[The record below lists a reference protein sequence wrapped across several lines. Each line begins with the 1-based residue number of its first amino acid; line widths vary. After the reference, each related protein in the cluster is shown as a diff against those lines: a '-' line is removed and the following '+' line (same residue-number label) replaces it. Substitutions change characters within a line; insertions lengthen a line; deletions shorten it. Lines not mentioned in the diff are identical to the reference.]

1 MIQKAYTETS
11 IGQCHYRFHKGEGT
25 PIVFLH
31 QTPSSSLM
39 YEEIIQLMPQNT
51 CIAIDTPGF
60 GMSDDISGNPDV
72 EVYGQSIV
80 EALINIKISDF
91 HLLGHH
97 SGASIALHMENEFNH
112 MVSSL
117 TLIGAFLATKEEKEL
132 MKNQTGLDWSPKED
146 GTHLLNAWKLAGD
159 ILGAGENLD
168 LRQRETLDAIRAE
181 TSAKQMHHAVW
192 GFDEIKALKKT
203 KTPCLILCS
212 EDDVMYPFLN
222 KAKACRSD
230 AIVKIIHGKNLEPD
244 LDAKNISN
252 LLMEFLKKI

>member
-11 IGQCHYRFHKGEGT
+11 IGQCHYRFREGEGT

-60 GMSDDISGNPDV
+60 GMSDDISGNPNVAD
-72 EVYGQSIV
+72 YGQSII
-80 EALINIKISDF
+80 EALINIKIGDF

-97 SGASIALHMENEFNH
+97 SGASIALYMENEFNH

-146 GTHLLNAWKLAGD
+146 GTH
-159 ILGAGENLD
+159 
-168 LRQRETLDAIRAE
+168 Q
-181 TSAKQMHHAVW
+181 
-192 GFDEIKALKKT
+192 AL
-203 KTPCLILCS
+203 
-212 EDDVMYPFLN
+212 
-222 KAKACRSD
+222 
-230 AIVKIIHGKNLEPD
+230 H
-244 LDAKNISN
+244 
-252 LLMEFLKKI
+252 

>member
-11 IGQCHYRFHKGEGT
+11 KGQCHYRFHKGEGT

-39 YEEIIQLMPQNT
+39 YQEIIQLMPQNT

-60 GMSDDISGNPDV
+60 GMSDDISGNPNVAD
-72 EVYGQSIV
+72 YGKSIV
-80 EALINIKISDF
+80 EALNNINISYF

-132 MKNQTGLDWSPKED
+132 MKNQTAVSY
-146 GTHLLNAWKLAGD
+146 THL
-159 ILGAGENLD
+159 
-168 LRQRETLDAIRAE
+168 TLP
-181 TSAKQMHHAVW
+181 T
-192 GFDEIKALKKT
+192 KA
-203 KTPCLILCS
+203 
-212 EDDVMYPFLN
+212 
-222 KAKACRSD
+222 
-230 AIVKIIHGKNLEPD
+230 
-244 LDAKNISN
+244 
-252 LLMEFLKKI
+252 